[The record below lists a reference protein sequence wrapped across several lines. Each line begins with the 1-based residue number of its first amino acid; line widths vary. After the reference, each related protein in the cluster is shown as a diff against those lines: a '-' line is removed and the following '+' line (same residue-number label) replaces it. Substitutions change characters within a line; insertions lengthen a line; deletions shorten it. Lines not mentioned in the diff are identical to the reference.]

1 MLAFY
6 IFFHM
11 NDLFSNAAPSPAGRA
26 DQQDGQPFAE
36 QQARLLKPSAHPQPS
51 AIGQGV
57 SQAGM
62 NVPLAERLRPRT
74 LAEVIGQDHLTG
86 AGMPLAIA
94 FASGKPHSMIL
105 WGPPG
110 VGKTTI
116 ARLMAHAFESD
127 FIALSAVLSGV
138 KEIREA
144 IERARVNRDNLN
156 RQTILFVDEVH
167 RFNKSQQDAFL
178 PHVESGLVTFIGATT
193 ENPSFELNNALL
205 SRASVYVLNPLD
217 DVALALLFD
226 RAVSASPPIALG
238 LSTDPS
244 TGSGRTEKSE
254 VGIDADAKARI
265 INMADGDGRRLINL
279 VEQLAIA
286 AESSNAKT
294 IDTKFVETVLA
305 RAARRFDKGGD
316 NFYDQISAL
325 HKSVRGSDPDASLY
339 WFCRMLD
346 GGADPRYL
354 ARRMIR
360 MATEDIGLADPRALD
375 ITLSSADVYE
385 RLGSPEGE
393 LALAEAVIYLA
404 IAAKSNAVYNAY
416 NAVRAFIA
424 QDESRPVPMHIR
436 NAPTKL
442 MKNLGMGKD
451 YRYAHDEEEG
461 YAAGESYLPDGMKRP
476 DWYQPTERGLEAKIR
491 EKLAHL
497 RELDGKSKS

>member
-1 MLAFY
+1 M
-6 IFFHM
+6 
-11 NDLFSNAAPSPAGRA
+11 DAANPGA
-26 DQQDGQPFAE
+26 
-36 QQARLLKPSAHPQPS
+36 
-51 AIGQGV
+51 
-57 SQAGM
+57 
-62 NVPLAERLRPRT
+62 PLAEQLRPRT
-74 LAEVIGQDHLTG
+74 LIEVIGQEHLTG
-86 AGMPLAIA
+86 EGMPLAIA

-138 KEIREA
+138 KEIRES
-144 IERARVNRDNLN
+144 IERAQVNRDNLG
-156 RQTILFVDEVH
+156 RRTILFVDEVH

-205 SRASVYVLNPLD
+205 SRASVYVLKPLND
-217 DVALALLFD
+217 AALARLLD
-226 RAVSASPPIALG
+226 RAAAAVNLAARLQG
-238 LSTDPS
+238 
-244 TGSGRTEKSE
+244 
-254 VGIDADAKARI
+254 DAGELAKTRMI
-265 INMADGDGRRLINL
+265 GMADGDGRRLINL
-279 VEQLAIA
+279 IEQLAIA
-286 AESSNAKT
+286 AAGNIGAD
-294 IDTKFVETVLA
+294 IDGTFVETVLA
-305 RAARRFDKGGD
+305 RAARRFDKSGD

-325 HKSVRGSDPDASLY
+325 HKSVRGSDADASLY

-346 GGADPRYL
+346 SGADPRYL

-375 ITLSSADVYE
+375 ITLSAADVYE

-404 IAAKSNAVYNAY
+404 IAAKSNAVYMAY
-416 NAVRAFIA
+416 NEVREFIA
-424 QDESRPVPMHIR
+424 KDESRPVPMQLR

-442 MKNLGMGKD
+442 MKDLGMGKN
-451 YRYAHDEEEG
+451 YRYAHDEAEG
-461 YAAGESYLPDGMKRP
+461 YAAGENYLPEGMRRP
-476 DWYQPTERGLEAKIR
+476 NWYRPTERGLEAKIR

-497 RELDGKSKS
+497 RELDGKSSS